1 MRPMSNPRMAWR
13 SPPNRCSMKKKCRWR
28 SWGLGSNGTEKAL
41 KPLRAC
47 FVLASSPRL
56 AAQAR
61 HFRRT
66 YCDCRP
72 SPQFLQNANDRWETQ
87 NQLFSAQS
95 REFCCDPNRQPS
107 LSAFSVPML
116 PKPQEPGAEGDYYGN
131 VQKEATFRTMWQ
143 VNAEAKEPGQPG
155 RAKIACRKISE
166 DEPFA
171 TVHAEIDF
179 SADLIAF
186 SESASDSAS
195 HGGALEAKVVAVAK
209 RHGSQPFMR
218 NLTDSVTGRAR
229 DVRLAA
235 NGLVERGIIR
245 PTGQTKCGGPLMLHR
260 DFCPDTLPDA
270 L

>member
-1 MRPMSNPRMAWR
+1 VPFLF
-13 SPPNRCSMKKKCRWR
+13 RCSPNPK
-28 SWGLGSNGTEKAL
+28 NPA
-41 KPLRAC
+41 PRA
-47 FVLASSPRL
+47 
-56 AAQAR
+56 
-61 HFRRT
+61 T
-66 YCDCRP
+66 
-72 SPQFLQNANDRWETQ
+72 N
-87 NQLFSAQS
+87 
-95 REFCCDPNRQPS
+95 
-107 LSAFSVPML
+107 
-116 PKPQEPGAEGDYYGN
+116 YGN

-209 RHGSQPFMR
+209 RHGSQPFTMR